1 LFAARGLAAERE
13 LAVDHGAAQR
23 AFGVI
28 VGRLDPGSLGE
39 RPQRRP
45 GLEQGGVPPVSWT
58 LMRWARWALCERMVL
73 MPYSPDFRREAVALL
88 RSSGKTVPQIAAEL
102 GVSPQS
108 LRNWAHQSKVDDGP
122 AEGLTSSEREE
133 LRRLRRE
140 LRVVTEEREILKKA
154 AAFFAKESA
163 TR

>member
-1 LFAARGLAAERE
+1 
-13 LAVDHGAAQR
+13 
-23 AFGVI
+23 
-28 VGRLDPGSLGE
+28 
-39 RPQRRP
+39 
-45 GLEQGGVPPVSWT
+45 
-58 LMRWARWALCERMVL
+58 MVL